1 MQKSGIILVV
11 SGGLIVLGLALLV
24 VGNQIIL
31 EGVNQGSGKISSS
44 KEILISTELDSQKTS
59 TGVFAVQ
66 VIEFKENT
74 FSAKILDPFSI
85 EIVSQKID
93 QDTIEN
99 EFEVFESGTYKLIIE
114 SADIEESQVFGAIG
128 PVPDTGKKILGF
140 LSIYVLIIGMGGLV
154 VIAVIGIKNKKNQF
168 K

>member
-74 FSAKILDPFSI
+74 FSAKILDPFGI